1 MHTIV
6 KGAPC
11 TLLKGLLAKLTNKGS
26 CPKTQISIHPCGK
39 VRPKIYAM
47 QNAKGPKDCQIN
59 KVWSRIM
66 IAKQVKVLLVE
77 STLTFLFEYICIS
90 KNLVF

>member
-1 MHTIV
+1 MLIGLVAGGGGGGNEEEQESHSKV
-6 KGAPC
+6 G
-11 TLLKGLLAKLTNKGS
+11 TLLGPTTNKGS

-59 KVWSRIM
+59 KV
-66 IAKQVKVLLVE
+66 
-77 STLTFLFEYICIS
+77 
-90 KNLVF
+90 

>member
-1 MHTIV
+1 M

-47 QNAKGPKDCQIN
+47 QNAKGPKDCQ
-59 KVWSRIM
+59 KKRSE
-66 IAKQVKVLLVE
+66 VE
-77 STLTFLFEYICIS
+77 
-90 KNLVF
+90 